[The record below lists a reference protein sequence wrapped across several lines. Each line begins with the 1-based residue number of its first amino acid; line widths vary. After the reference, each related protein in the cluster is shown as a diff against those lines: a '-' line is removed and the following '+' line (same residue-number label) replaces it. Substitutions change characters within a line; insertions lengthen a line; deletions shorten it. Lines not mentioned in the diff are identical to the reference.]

1 MPVNSKGQKYTISD
15 DGKNRLHTYG
25 TPGKKGVRF
34 ASKDYRVVKMARPK
48 GYTYDPTNT
57 QYYKTTESDGG
68 LTSTR
73 TYQSGRKV
81 SSAGSA
87 WKKSGL
93 PVSDY
98 QQALNTWNITN
109 QPTIDKLSLN
119 KTREGQAQNK
129 AYGTIA
135 GYYAGLQGQTQG
147 LMNQVGQVGQATDA
161 QVKAIGSDRNAQIQQ
176 ATPQYGGPLGMVA
189 QQMANTEQQAA
200 LNRGAGVDAANRTYG
215 VQTSGSRRALIGQMG
230 AGQAVAGQERLSLLK
245 GQGNQALQSYT
256 DKINEIEGQKG
267 AKVLDTARQL
277 GYDRQA
283 LNIKQDTLAQTAAD
297 KAADRAQ
304 KAADAA
310 ANRDI
315 AKQNA
320 DANTYRS
327 THPDKKTPKP
337 KDSTKFWNQVS
348 QAVGRFKAGK
358 YRVDKNDKSKGSSY
372 DAMVGDYNEAVA
384 AAARS
389 LLTMNNT
396 LTPYAITQ
404 IHNAGYQ
411 VGGRY
416 KQSPRGAKPGLK
428 VGGLFDAFTNVGK

>member
-15 DGKNRLHTYG
+15 DGKNRLHVYG

-57 QYYKTTESDGG
+57 QYYKTSESDGG

-73 TYQSGRKV
+73 TYQNGRKV
-81 SSAGSA
+81 RSAGSA

-93 PVSDY
+93 PGSDY

-109 QPTIDKLSLN
+109 QPTINKLTLN
-119 KTREGQAQNK
+119 KTREGQAQNR

-147 LMNQVGQVGQATDA
+147 LMDQVGQVGQATDA
-161 QVKAIGSDRNAQIQQ
+161 QVKSIGADRNAQIQQ

-189 QQMANTEQQAA
+189 QRMADTEQQAA
-200 LNRGAGVDAANRTYG
+200 LNRGAGVDSANRTYG
-215 VQTSGSRRALIGQMG
+215 VQTSGSRQALLGQLG

-277 GYDRQA
+277 GYDRKALGLKQA
-283 LNIKQDTLAQTAAD
+283 
-297 KAADRAQ
+297 
-304 KAADAA
+304 AADADAKKA
-310 ANRDI
+310 A
-315 AKQNA
+315 A
-320 DANTYRS
+320 DLYRAQ
-327 THPDKKTPKP
+327 HPPARGGGGSRGGKG
-337 KDSTKFWNQVS
+337 KD
-348 QAVGRFKAGK
+348 KAGDK
-358 YRVDKNDKSKGSSY
+358 GKSNAATPTQNREFWTTVSRVMTAVKAGDSGPNKNQYTTYSDLVRGY
-372 DAMVGDYNEAVA
+372 GEPVA
-384 AAARS
+384 AVVRS
-389 LLTMNNT
+389 LLERNMR
-396 LTPYAITQ
+396 LTPYAVNILHQ
-404 IHNAGYQ
+404 DGFSL
-411 VGGRY
+411 GSRY
-416 KQSPRGAKPGLK
+416 PAL
-428 VGGLFDAFTNVGK
+428 TGKENGPFRTFPWGKTRA

>member
-15 DGKNRLHTYG
+15 NGKNRLHTYG

-73 TYQSGRKV
+73 TYRDGHTV
-81 SSAGSA
+81 NSAGSA

-93 PVSDY
+93 PASDY

-109 QPTIDKLSLN
+109 QPTIDKLTLN
-119 KTREGQAQNK
+119 KGRESQAQNK

-135 GYYAGLQGQTQG
+135 GYYAGLQGQTQN

-161 QVKAIGSDRNAQIQQ
+161 QVKAIGADRNAQIQQ

-215 VQTSGSRRALIGQMG
+215 AQTSGSRQALIGQMG

-267 AKVLDTARQL
+267 SKVLDTARQL

-283 LNIKQDTLAQTAAD
+283 LGIKQSAATAAAT
-297 KAADRAQ
+297 KAAADLYRAQ
-304 KAADAA
+304 HPAAPKSSGGKSGSNKGTTTPKSPATKKPNSSPYGA
-310 ANRDI
+310 SAEANRSF
-315 AKQNA
+315 Q
-320 DANTYRS
+320 
-327 THPDKKTPKP
+327 
-337 KDSTKFWNQVS
+337 Q
-348 QAVGRFKAGK
+348 KAGAGVELFK
-358 YRVDKNDKSKGSSY
+358 QAGINKKDVDALDNFYQFLVTQKHYSPVE
-372 DAMVGDYNEAVA
+372 AAVA
-384 AAARS
+384 RS
-389 LLTMNNT
+389 VYATNG
-396 LTPYAITQ
+396 LTPFAAKTMHQ
-404 IHNAGYQ
+404 AGYASN
-411 VGGRY
+411 GMWKMTSKLR
-416 KQSPRGAKPGLK
+416 
-428 VGGLFDAFTNVGK
+428 